1 MKNLLHSLGRRQR
14 ADKKEECLPRGS
26 AGEKQNRFFPFLC
39 NVKMVGEEIIRL
51 ARREGGRGE
60 KKNSKG
66 NAENK
71 LERREDQCIYT
82 IHLWQSSSG
91 LINLMF
97 LSTFCPEGNTQFVI
111 LLFSDASSL
120 LIFSITK
127 RADNPGSQTTAEDNQ
142 ITVFIKPVPD
152 SPPPLGS
159 IKWNNQF

>member
-39 NVKMVGEEIIRL
+39 NVKMVGEEIIKL
-51 ARREGGRGE
+51 GKREGSRGRRG
-60 KKNSKG
+60 KKQQLK
-66 NAENK
+66 ENR
-71 LERREDQCIYT
+71 LERRKDQCIYT

-97 LSTFCPEGNTQFVI
+97 LSTFCPEGNMQFVI
-111 LLFSDASSL
+111 LLFLDLKWRWRRRWWRRIIKSPSSSSPL
-120 LIFSITK
+120 
-127 RADNPGSQTTAEDNQ
+127 
-142 ITVFIKPVPD
+142 PD
-152 SPPPLGS
+152 RPPPLGV